1 MDWLADWLKELILL
15 VLVATFLD
23 LLLPSNSMERY
34 VKLVM
39 GLLLIMA
46 ILHPVFQ
53 LINHNIDLK
62 NLTIAPEVVQET
74 SKMPSME
81 QIRQD
86 GEKLQQ
92 TQADFIRKQMEQSV
106 ESWAKETLEQKF
118 AVEVVDVQATASLN
132 EQQVPVLQ
140 EIILTVQR
148 KDGTSEE
155 NQMQL
160 RPVDPITIGEE
171 ESQPATSIVE
181 TKETGEMQSYLLD
194 YWEIDPEKVRI
205 EWKPSA

>member
-1 MDWLADWLKELILL
+1 MDWLADWLKELIML

-53 LINHNIDLK
+53 LINHDIDLK

-81 QIRQD
+81 KIRQD
-86 GEKLQQ
+86 GQKLQQ

-106 ESWAKETLEQKF
+106 ESWAKKTLEKKF
-118 AVEVVDVQATASLN
+118 GVEVMEVQATATLN
-132 EQQVPVLQ
+132 EQHVPVLQ
-140 EIILTVQR
+140 EITLTVQ
-148 KDGTSEE
+148 KKGSATEE
-155 NQMQL
+155 SQMQL
-160 RPVDPITIGEE
+160 RPIDPITIGEE
-171 ESQPATSIVE
+171 ESQPVTSTVE
-181 TKETGEMQSYLLD
+181 TQTGEIQSYLLD
-194 YWEIDPEKVRI
+194 YWEIDPEKVSI
-205 EWKPSA
+205 KWKSGA